1 MTDRTWHADAATLT
15 GYLAGEL
22 SEAYADSVEAHV
34 LACEQCQDELAVTA
48 SGRDPAGPTLDS
60 LHQRTWDRVLDEVDR
75 PSSGPVMT
83 LLARRIP
90 EELLRPILAAPAL
103 RNAGCAAGL
112 ALLVFAALVAE
123 LRPGTGATLFMV
135 AAPVVPLAGVALAYG
150 RPDELCGEIADALPY
165 SRFRLLLARTAAVV
179 GLTLPVMVL
188 LSVTLPVDL
197 STAML
202 WLAPS
207 LALCSLTLA
216 LSPLIDAR
224 IAASVLGVLWLVATT
239 DSWQPASARIGV
251 QELLDR
257 SLVFQPVGQL
267 VLLCVA
273 AVAVAAA
280 VLRRSTYD
288 LRGAA

>member
-1 MTDRTWHADAATLT
+1 MAL
-15 GYLAGEL
+15 L
-22 SEAYADSVEAHV
+22 
-34 LACEQCQDELAVTA
+34 
-48 SGRDPAGPTLDS
+48 GR
-60 LHQRTWDRVLDEVDR
+60 W
-75 PSSGPVMT
+75 
-83 LLARRIP
+83 IP

-123 LRPGTGATLFMV
+123 LRPVTGATLFMV

-179 GLTLPVMVL
+179 GLTLPMMVL
-188 LSVTLPVDL
+188 LSVTLPGDL

-202 WLAPS
+202 WLTPS

-224 IAASVLGVLWLVATT
+224 IVAAVLGVLWLIATT
-239 DSWQPASARIGV
+239 GSWQPSSARIGV
-251 QELLDR
+251 QQLLDR
-257 SLVFQPVGQL
+257 SLVFQPSGQL

-273 AVAVAAA
+273 AVAMAAA